1 MVVSIVV
8 AGASMALTWDWIKA
22 FQSTPE
28 GLVDALVVLV
38 VVVGVVVVDEFEVEV
53 ELLTV
58 MCHVLG
64 RATGRLRTADPRDFP
79 D

>member
-1 MVVSIVV
+1 
-8 AGASMALTWDWIKA
+8 
-22 FQSTPE
+22 
-28 GLVDALVVLV
+28 LVDALVVLV

-64 RATGRLRTADPRDFP
+64 RATGRLKTADPRDFP